1 MANLYEITQDYL
13 QILSMMEDPEL
24 DPQTLADTMEA
35 VEGELEIKAE
45 NYAKVMKNLEADVA
59 GIKAEIDR
67 LSERKKT
74 IENNIKN
81 MKSALQM
88 AMETTGK
95 TKFKTE
101 LFSFGIRKNAPS
113 VIMDEPYIENVPER
127 FLKYSE
133 PTINRSAIKEAIQ
146 SGENLEG
153 LAHLEQTE
161 SIIIK

>member
-146 SGENLEG
+146 NGENLEG
-153 LAHLEQTE
+153 LAHLEQSSSL
-161 SIIIK
+161 SIR

>member
-45 NYAKVMKNLEADVA
+45 NYAKVMKNLEADVT
-59 GIKAEIDR
+59 GIKAEIER

-146 SGENLEG
+146 NGENLEG
-153 LAHLEQTE
+153 LAHLEQSE
-161 SIIIK
+161 SIFIK

>member
-45 NYAKVMKNLEADVA
+45 NYAKVMKNLEADVV

-101 LFSFGIRKNAPS
+101 LFSFNIQKNAPTV
-113 VIMDEPYIENVPER
+113 VIDASDSNNIPPD
-127 FLKYSE
+127 FLKFKE
-133 PTINRSAIKEAIQ
+133 PEVDKTAIKAAIQ
-146 SGENLEG
+146 NGMDLTG
-153 LAHLEQTE
+153 VAHLEQRE
-161 SIIIK
+161 SLRIK

>member
-59 GIKAEIDR
+59 GIKAEIER

-146 SGENLEG
+146 NGEDLEG
-153 LAHLEQTE
+153 LAHLEQSKSLT
-161 SIIIK
+161 IK

>member
-88 AMETTGK
+88 AMEITGK

-133 PTINRSAIKEAIQ
+133 PTINRTAIKEAIQ
-146 SGENLEG
+146 SGEDLEG
-153 LAHLEQTE
+153 IAHLEQST
-161 SIIIK
+161 SLTIK

>member
-59 GIKAEIDR
+59 GIKAEIER

-133 PTINRSAIKEAIQ
+133 PTINRTAIKEAIQ
-146 SGENLEG
+146 SGEDLEG

>member
-35 VEGELEIKAE
+35 VEGELEVKAE

-101 LFSFGIRKNAPS
+101 LFTFNIQKTAPS
-113 VIMDEPYIENVPER
+113 VVIDEQYIENIPDKY
-127 FLKYSE
+127 LKYKDPE
-133 PTINRSAIKEAIQ
+133 IDKIAIKDALKK
-146 SGENLEG
+146 GEDLTG
-153 LAHLEQTE
+153 IAHLEQSE
-161 SIIIK
+161 SLRIK